1 MFIAS
6 KHCYDLITILT
17 NRRYL
22 YMNHQFTAEER
33 KEIIALMNRE
43 IIPAIGCTEPIA
55 VALCVAKATEAL
67 GVRPERIEARLSA
80 NVLKNAMGVGI
91 PGTGMTGLPIAMAL
105 GAIVGKSEYE
115 LEVLK
120 DGDAEAVKEG
130 CRMIDEKRIAV
141 SLKENI
147 TEKLYI
153 EIEVSAGNDRAVAII
168 SGGHTRFVHV
178 SRNDEVLMS
187 LEGGTQSEGATA
199 VAANNDPVLTL
210 RKVWDF
216 AMTAPL
222 DELQFILEARRLN
235 MNAAYESLKGDYGH
249 AIGRLFRS
257 ESERNIMGDT
267 LHCQIVGMTTAACD
281 ARMAGAMI
289 PVMSNSGSGNQGLTS
304 TVPVVVYAEQTKAS
318 DEQLVR
324 ALILSHLTVIYIKQS
339 LGRLSALCGCVV
351 AATGSSCGITY
362 LMGGGYEEV
371 TVAVKNM
378 IANLTGMICDGAKP
392 SCAMKCASGVS
403 TAVVSALMAMS
414 SRCVKSVEGIID
426 DDVDRSI
433 RNLTDIGRDAM
444 THTDAMI
451 LKIMTSK

>member
-1 MFIAS
+1 
-6 KHCYDLITILT
+6 
-17 NRRYL
+17 
-22 YMNHQFTAEER
+22 MNYTFTAEER

-55 VALCVAKATEAL
+55 VALCVAKATETL
-67 GVRPERIEARLSA
+67 GCRPERIEARLSA

-105 GAIVGKSEYE
+105 GALVGKSEYE

-120 DGDAEAVKEG
+120 DADAAAVEEG
-130 CRMIDEKRIAV
+130 KKMIDEKRIDV
-141 SLKENI
+141 DLKYNI

-153 EIEVSAGNDRAVAII
+153 EIEVFAGGASAMAII
-168 SGGHTRFVHV
+168 SGGHTRFVHI
-178 SRNDEVLMS
+178 SRCGETLFSAEAKADE
-187 LEGGTQSEGATA
+187 G
-199 VAANNDPVLTL
+199 VAPVAEVKDPELTL
-210 RKVWDF
+210 KKVWDF
-216 AMTAPL
+216 AMTAPV
-222 DELQFILEARRLN
+222 DELRFILEAKRLN
-235 MNAAYESLKGDYGH
+235 MNAAYESLKGNYGH
-249 AIGRLFRS
+249 AIGKLFRS
-257 ESERNIMGDT
+257 ESERNVMGDT

-304 TVPVVVYAEQTKAS
+304 TVPVAVYAEQINANE
-318 DEQLVR
+318 EQTIR
-324 ALILSHLTVIYIKQS
+324 SLILSNLTVIYIKQS

-371 TVAVKNM
+371 TFAVKNM
-378 IANLTGMICDGAKP
+378 IANLAGMICDGAKP

-403 TAVVSALMAMS
+403 TAVVSALMAMNN
-414 SRCVKSVEGIID
+414 RCVKSVEGIID
-426 DDVDRSI
+426 DDVDKSI

-444 THTDAMI
+444 VHTDAMI
-451 LKIMTSK
+451 LRIMTSK

>member
-1 MFIAS
+1 
-6 KHCYDLITILT
+6 
-17 NRRYL
+17 
-22 YMNHQFTAEER
+22 MNCQFTSEER
-33 KEIIALMNRE
+33 REIIALMNRE
-43 IIPAIGCTEPIA
+43 IVPAIGCTEPIA
-55 VALCVAKATEAL
+55 VALCVAKATETL
-67 GVRPERIEARLSA
+67 GCRPERIEARLSA

-105 GAIVGKSEYE
+105 GALVGKSEYE

-120 DGDAEAVKEG
+120 DANEESVKEG
-130 CRMIDEKRIAV
+130 CRLIDEKRISV
-141 SLKENI
+141 DLKENI
-147 TEKLYI
+147 SEKLYI
-153 EIEVSAGNDRAVAII
+153 EIEVSAANDKALAII
-168 SGGHTRFVHV
+168 SGGHSRFVRV
-178 SRNDEVLMS
+178 ERNGEVLFS
-187 LEGGTQSEGATA
+187 ADAAASADGA
-199 VAANNDPVLTL
+199 AAQESSDPQLTL
-210 RKVWDF
+210 RRVWDF
-216 AMTAPL
+216 AMTAPVE
-222 DELQFILEARRLN
+222 ELEFILEAKRLN

-249 AIGRLFRS
+249 AIGKLFRS

-304 TVPVVVYAEQTKAS
+304 TVPVVVYGEQTNAS
-318 DEQLVR
+318 HEQMVR

-362 LMGGGYEEV
+362 LMGGGYDEI
-371 TVAVKNM
+371 TKAVKNM

-403 TAVVSALMAMS
+403 TALVSALMAMHN
-414 SRCVKSVEGIID
+414 RYVKSVEGIID

-433 RNLTDIGRDAM
+433 RNLTDIGRDSM
-444 THTDAMI
+444 THTDQMI
-451 LKIMTSK
+451 LKIMTSKS

>member
-1 MFIAS
+1 
-6 KHCYDLITILT
+6 
-17 NRRYL
+17 
-22 YMNHQFTAEER
+22 MNYQFTAEER
-33 KEIIALMNRE
+33 KDIIALMNRE
-43 IIPAIGCTEPIA
+43 IVPAIGCTEPIA
-55 VALCVAKATEAL
+55 VALCVAKATETL
-67 GVRPERIEARLSA
+67 GCQPERIEARLSA

-105 GAIVGKSEYE
+105 GALVGKSEYE

-120 DGDAEAVKEG
+120 DADKEAVERGKH
-130 CRMIDEKRIAV
+130 MIDEKRIAV
-141 SLKENI
+141 DLKYNI

-153 EIEVSAGNDRAVAII
+153 EVEVFAGGASAMAII

-178 SRNDEVLMS
+178 SRCGELLFSAEASTGEGNDAPE
-187 LEGGTQSEGATA
+187 QK
-199 VAANNDPVLTL
+199 DPELTL
-210 RKVWDF
+210 RRVWDF

-222 DELQFILEARRLN
+222 EEIEFILEAKRLN
-235 MNAAYESLKGDYGH
+235 MNAAYESLKGEYGH
-249 AIGRLFRS
+249 AIGKLFRT

-304 TVPVVVYAEQTKAS
+304 TVPVVVYGEQCKAS
-318 DEQLVR
+318 HEQMVR
-324 ALILSHLTVIYIKQS
+324 ALVLSHLTVIYIKQS

-371 TVAVKNM
+371 TKAVKNM

-403 TAVVSALMAMS
+403 TAVVSALMAMNN
-414 SRCVKSVEGIID
+414 RWVKSVEGIID

-451 LKIMTSK
+451 LRIMTSKS

>member
-1 MFIAS
+1 
-6 KHCYDLITILT
+6 
-17 NRRYL
+17 
-22 YMNHQFTAEER
+22 
-33 KEIIALMNRE
+33 MNRE
-43 IIPAIGCTEPIA
+43 IVPAIGCTEPIA
-55 VALCVAKATEAL
+55 VALCVAKATETL
-67 GVRPERIEARLSA
+67 GCRPERIEARLSA

-120 DGDAEAVKEG
+120 DATEASVEEG
-130 CRMIDEKRIAV
+130 KRMIDQKAISV
-141 SLKENI
+141 DLKYNI

-153 EIEVSAGNDRAVAII
+153 EIEVFAGGASAIAII
-168 SGGHTRFVHV
+168 SGGHTRFVHI
-178 SRNDEVLMS
+178 SRCGETLFS
-187 LEGGTQSEGATA
+187 AEAAAEGATD
-199 VAANNDPVLTL
+199 AAPESRDPELTL
-210 RKVWDF
+210 RQVWDF

-222 DELQFILEARRLN
+222 EELEFITEAKRLN
-235 MNAAYESLKGDYGH
+235 MNAAYESLKGNYGH
-249 AIGRLFRS
+249 AIGKLMRS

-304 TVPVVVYAEQTKAS
+304 TVPVVVYAEQTGAS
-318 DEQLVR
+318 HEQTVR

-362 LMGGGYEEV
+362 LMGGDYEEV
-371 TVAVKNM
+371 THAVKNM
-378 IANLTGMICDGAKP
+378 IANLAGMICDGAKP

-403 TAVVSALMAMS
+403 MAVVSALMAMNN
-414 SRCVKSVEGIID
+414 RCVKSVEGIID
-426 DDVDRSI
+426 DDVDKSI

-444 THTDAMI
+444 TQTDAMI
-451 LKIMTSK
+451 LRIMTSKS

>member
-1 MFIAS
+1 
-6 KHCYDLITILT
+6 
-17 NRRYL
+17 
-22 YMNHQFTAEER
+22 MNYTFTPEER

-55 VALCVAKATEAL
+55 VALCVAKATETL
-67 GVRPERIEARLSA
+67 GCRPERIEARLSA

-105 GAIVGKSEYE
+105 GAIVGRSEYE

-120 DGDAEAVKEG
+120 DANQAAVEEG
-130 CRMIDEKRIAV
+130 KRMIDAKCIDV
-141 SLKENI
+141 DLKYNI

-153 EIEVSAGNDRAVAII
+153 EVEVFAGGASAMAII
-168 SGGHTRFVHV
+168 SGGHTRFIHV
-178 SRNDEVLMS
+178 SRCGEVLYS
-187 LEGGTQSEGATA
+187 LDAASTANNAEA
-199 VAANNDPVLTL
+199 VAEVKDPELTL
-210 RKVWDF
+210 KRVWDF

-222 DELQFILEARRLN
+222 EELNFILEAKRLN
-235 MNAAYESLKGDYGH
+235 MNAAKESLKGDYGH
-249 AIGRLFRS
+249 AIGKLFRM

-304 TVPVVVYAEQTKAS
+304 TVPVAVYAEQIGATE
-318 DEQLVR
+318 EQTIR
-324 ALILSHLTVIYIKQS
+324 SLILSHLTVIYIKQS

-362 LMGGGYEEV
+362 LMGGGYEEI
-371 TVAVKNM
+371 TRAVKNM

-403 TAVVSALMAMS
+403 TAVVSALMAMNN
-414 SRCVKSVEGIID
+414 RCVKSVEGIID
-426 DDVDRSI
+426 DDVDKSI

-444 THTDAMI
+444 VHTDAMI
-451 LKIMTSK
+451 LRIMTSK

>member
-1 MFIAS
+1 MYLRMLKLLQI
-6 KHCYDLITILT
+6 KTI
-17 NRRYL
+17 L
-22 YMNHQFTAEER
+22 YMNHQFTPEER
-33 KEIIALMNRE
+33 SEIIALMNRE

-55 VALCVAKATEAL
+55 VALCVAKATEVL
-67 GVRPERIEARLSA
+67 NCRPERIEARLSA

-105 GAIVGKSEYE
+105 GALVGRSEYE

-120 DGDAEAVKEG
+120 DADQKAVEEG
-130 CRMIDEKRIAV
+130 KRMIDEKRIDV
-141 SLKENI
+141 DLKYDI

-153 EIEVSAGNDRAVAII
+153 EIEVFAGGASAKAII
-168 SGGHTRFVHV
+168 AGGHTRFVHI
-178 SRNDEVLMS
+178 SRCGELLFSAENSTV
-187 LEGGTQSEGATA
+187 G
-199 VAANNDPVLTL
+199 AANDAVEQKDPELTL
-210 RKVWDF
+210 RRVWDF

-222 DELQFILEARRLN
+222 EEIEFILEAKRLN
-235 MNAAYESLKGDYGH
+235 MNAAQESLKGDYGH
-249 AIGRLFRS
+249 SIGRLFRV

-304 TVPVVVYAEQTKAS
+304 TVPVVVYGEQTGAS
-318 DEQLVR
+318 HEQMVR

-371 TVAVKNM
+371 TKAVKNM

-403 TAVVSALMAMS
+403 TAVVSALMAMND
-414 SRCVKSVEGIID
+414 RCVTSVEGIID
-426 DDVDRSI
+426 NDVDRSI

-451 LKIMTSK
+451 LRIMTSKS

>member
-1 MFIAS
+1 
-6 KHCYDLITILT
+6 
-17 NRRYL
+17 
-22 YMNHQFTAEER
+22 
-33 KEIIALMNRE
+33 MNRE

-55 VALCVAKATEAL
+55 VALCVAKATETL
-67 GVRPERIEARLSA
+67 GCRPERIEARLSA

-105 GAIVGKSEYE
+105 GAIVGRSEYE

-120 DGDAEAVKEG
+120 DANEAAVEEG
-130 CRMIDEKRIAV
+130 KKMIDAKCIDV
-141 SLKENI
+141 DLKYNI

-153 EIEVSAGNDRAVAII
+153 EIEVFAGGASAMAII

-178 SRNDEVLMS
+178 SRCGETLFSLDAASTNDDAASTAEVK
-187 LEGGTQSEGATA
+187 
-199 VAANNDPVLTL
+199 DPELTL
-210 RKVWDF
+210 KRVWDF

-222 DELQFILEARRLN
+222 EELSFILEAKRLN
-235 MNAAYESLKGDYGH
+235 MAAAEASLKGDYGH
-249 AIGRLFRS
+249 AIGKLFRM

-304 TVPVVVYAEQTKAS
+304 TVPVVVYAQQIGASEEQMIRS
-318 DEQLVR
+318 
-324 ALILSHLTVIYIKQS
+324 LILSHLTVIYIKQS

-371 TVAVKNM
+371 TKAVKNM

-403 TAVVSALMAMS
+403 TAVVSALMAMNN
-414 SRCVKSVEGIID
+414 RCVKSVEGIID
-426 DDVDRSI
+426 DDVDKSI

-444 THTDAMI
+444 VHTDAMI
-451 LKIMTSK
+451 LRIMTSK

>member
-1 MFIAS
+1 
-6 KHCYDLITILT
+6 
-17 NRRYL
+17 
-22 YMNHQFTAEER
+22 MNNTFTLEER
-33 KEIIALMNRE
+33 QEIIALMNRE

-55 VALCVAKATEAL
+55 VALCVAKATETL
-67 GVRPERIEARLSA
+67 GCRPERIEARLSA

-105 GAIVGKSEYE
+105 GAIVGRSEYE

-120 DGDAEAVKEG
+120 DANEAAVEEG
-130 CRMIDEKRIAV
+130 KKMIDAKCIDV
-141 SLKENI
+141 DLKYNI

-153 EIEVSAGNDRAVAII
+153 EIEVFAGGASAMAII

-178 SRNDEVLMS
+178 SRCGETLFSLDAASTNDDAASTAEVK
-187 LEGGTQSEGATA
+187 
-199 VAANNDPVLTL
+199 DPELTL
-210 RKVWDF
+210 KRVWDF

-222 DELQFILEARRLN
+222 EELSFILEAKRLN
-235 MNAAYESLKGDYGH
+235 MAAAEASLKGDYGH
-249 AIGRLFRS
+249 AIGKLFRM

-304 TVPVVVYAEQTKAS
+304 TVPVVVYAQQIGASEEQMIRS
-318 DEQLVR
+318 
-324 ALILSHLTVIYIKQS
+324 LILSHLTVIYIKQS

-371 TVAVKNM
+371 TKAVKNM

-403 TAVVSALMAMS
+403 TAVVSALMAMNN
-414 SRCVKSVEGIID
+414 RCVKSVEGIID
-426 DDVDRSI
+426 DDVDKSI

-444 THTDAMI
+444 VHTDAMI
-451 LKIMTSK
+451 LRIMTSK

>member
-1 MFIAS
+1 
-6 KHCYDLITILT
+6 
-17 NRRYL
+17 
-22 YMNHQFTAEER
+22 MNNQFTAEER

-67 GVRPERIEARLSA
+67 GERPEHIEARLSA

-105 GAIVGKSEYE
+105 GALIGKSEYE

-120 DGDAEAVKEG
+120 NLTPDAVAEG
-130 CRMIDEKRIAV
+130 RRFIDEKRISV
-141 SLKENI
+141 TLKQDI

-153 EIEVSAGNDRAVAII
+153 EVEVKAGSNSAVAII
-168 SGGHTRFVHV
+168 SGGHTRFVWV
-178 SRNDEVLMS
+178 SRNGDTLFNEQ
-187 LEGGTQSEGATA
+187 GGNSSDNTQATTQR
-199 VAANNDPVLTL
+199 DPELTM
-210 RKVWDF
+210 RRVWDF

-222 DELQFILEARRLN
+222 DELRFILDARRLN

-249 AIGRLFRS
+249 AIGKLFRS

-267 LHCQIVGMTTAACD
+267 LHCQIVGMTAAACD

-304 TVPVVVYAEQTKAS
+304 TVPVVVYAEQSKAS
-318 DEQLVR
+318 EEQTIR

-362 LMGGGYEEV
+362 LMGGGYQEV
-371 TVAVKNM
+371 TRAVKNM
-378 IANLTGMICDGAKP
+378 IANLAGMICDGAKP
-392 SCAMKCASGVS
+392 SCSMKCASGVS
-403 TAVVSALMAMS
+403 TAVVSALMAIHE
-414 SRCVKSVEGIID
+414 RCVTSVEGIID

-451 LKIMTSK
+451 LHIMTNKS

>member
-1 MFIAS
+1 
-6 KHCYDLITILT
+6 
-17 NRRYL
+17 
-22 YMNHQFTAEER
+22 MNYTFTAEER
-33 KEIIALMNRE
+33 REIIALMNRE
-43 IIPAIGCTEPIA
+43 IVPAIGCTEPIA
-55 VALCVAKATEAL
+55 VALCVAKATETL
-67 GVRPERIEARLSA
+67 GCRPERIEARLSA

-105 GAIVGKSEYE
+105 GALVGKSEYE

-120 DGDAEAVKEG
+120 DADKAAVEEG
-130 CRMIDEKRIAV
+130 KKMIEQKRINV
-141 SLKENI
+141 DLKYNI

-153 EIEVSAGNDRAVAII
+153 EVEVFAGGASAMAII
-168 SGGHTRFVHV
+168 AGGHSRFVHV
-178 SRNDEVLMS
+178 SRCGEVLFS
-187 LEGGTQSEGATA
+187 ADAPAGEG
-199 VAANNDPVLTL
+199 NDAPEQKEPELTL
-210 RKVWDF
+210 RRVWDF
-216 AMTAPL
+216 AMTVPL
-222 DELQFILEARRLN
+222 EEVEFILEAKRLN
-235 MNAAYESLKGDYGH
+235 MNAAYESLKGEYGH
-249 AIGRLFRS
+249 AIGKLFRA

-304 TVPVVVYAEQTKAS
+304 TVPVVVYGEQCKAS
-318 DEQLVR
+318 HEQMVR
-324 ALILSHLTVIYIKQS
+324 ALVLSHLTVIYIKQS

-371 TVAVKNM
+371 TKAVKNM

-403 TAVVSALMAMS
+403 TAVVSALMAMNN
-414 SRCVKSVEGIID
+414 RWVKSVEGIID

-451 LKIMTSK
+451 LRIMTSK

>member
-1 MFIAS
+1 
-6 KHCYDLITILT
+6 
-17 NRRYL
+17 
-22 YMNHQFTAEER
+22 MNHQFTPEER
-33 KEIIALMNRE
+33 REIIALMNRE

-67 GVRPERIEARLSA
+67 GTRPERIEARLSA

-105 GAIVGKSEYE
+105 GALVGKSEYE

-120 DGDAEAVKEG
+120 DADAEAVKEG
-130 CRMIDEKRIAV
+130 CKLIDEKRIAV
-141 SLKENI
+141 SLKEDI

-153 EIEVSAGNDRAVAII
+153 EIEVSAAGNRAVAII

-178 SRNDEVLMS
+178 SYNDEVRFS
-187 LEGGTQSEGATA
+187 LATEA
-199 VAANNDPVLTL
+199 SADATSTSAEPKDPELTL

-216 AMTAPL
+216 ATTAPL
-222 DELQFILEARRLN
+222 DELRFILEAKRLN

-249 AIGRLFRS
+249 SIGRLFRS

-304 TVPVVVYAEQTKAS
+304 TVPVVVYAEQTNAS
-318 DEQLVR
+318 EEQMIR
-324 ALILSHLTVIYIKQS
+324 SLILSHLTVIYIKQS

-371 TVAVKNM
+371 TKAVKNM

-403 TAVVSALMAMS
+403 TAVVSALMAMHN
-414 SRCVKSVEGIID
+414 RCVKSVEGIID
-426 DDVDRSI
+426 DNVDKSI

>member
-6 KHCYDLITILT
+6 KPCYDLITILT

-153 EIEVSAGNDRAVAII
+153 EIEVTAGNDRAVAII

-318 DEQLVR
+318 DEQMVR

>member
-1 MFIAS
+1 
-6 KHCYDLITILT
+6 
-17 NRRYL
+17 
-22 YMNHQFTAEER
+22 MNIQFTAEER
-33 KEIIALMNRE
+33 KAIIDLMNRE

-55 VALCVAKATEAL
+55 VALCVAKATETL
-67 GVRPERIEARLSA
+67 GCRPEHIEARLSA

-105 GAIVGKSEYE
+105 GALVGKSEYE

-120 DGDAEAVKEG
+120 DSDAEAVKQG
-130 CRMIDEKRIAV
+130 CRFIDEKRISV

-147 TEKLYI
+147 EEKLYI
-153 EIEVSAGNDRAVAII
+153 EIEVKAGADKAVAII
-168 SGGHTRFVHV
+168 AGGHTRFVHL
-178 SRNDEVLMS
+178 SRNEEVLLS
-187 LEGGTQSEGATA
+187 LEAGNSAEGTATEEPK
-199 VAANNDPVLTL
+199 DPELTL
-210 RKVWDF
+210 RHVWDF

-222 DELQFILEARRLN
+222 EEIEFILEARRLN
-235 MNAAYESLKGDYGH
+235 MNAAYESLKGEYGH
-249 AIGRLFRS
+249 SIGKLFRS
-257 ESERNIMGDT
+257 ESERNVMGDT

-304 TVPVVVYAEQTKAS
+304 TVPVVVYGEQTGAS
-318 DEQLVR
+318 HEQMVR

-371 TVAVKNM
+371 TKAVKNM

-403 TAVVSALMAMS
+403 TAVVSALMAMNN
-414 SRCVKSVEGIID
+414 RCVKSVEGIID

-444 THTDAMI
+444 NQTDAMI
-451 LKIMTSK
+451 LKIMTSKS

>member
-1 MFIAS
+1 
-6 KHCYDLITILT
+6 
-17 NRRYL
+17 
-22 YMNHQFTAEER
+22 MNNQFTAEER

-67 GVRPERIEARLSA
+67 GERPEHIEARLSA

-105 GAIVGKSEYE
+105 GALIGKSEYE

-120 DGDAEAVKEG
+120 DLTPDAVAEG
-130 CRMIDEKRIAV
+130 RRFIDEKRISV
-141 SLKENI
+141 TLKQDI

-153 EIEVSAGNDRAVAII
+153 EVEVKAGSNSAVAII
-168 SGGHTRFVHV
+168 SGGHTRFVWV
-178 SRNDEVLMS
+178 SRNGDTLFNEQ
-187 LEGGTQSEGATA
+187 GGNSSDNTQATTQR
-199 VAANNDPVLTL
+199 DPELTM
-210 RKVWDF
+210 RRVWDF

-222 DELQFILEARRLN
+222 DELRFILDARRLN

-249 AIGRLFRS
+249 AIGKLFRS

-267 LHCQIVGMTTAACD
+267 LHCQIVGMTAAACD

-304 TVPVVVYAEQTKAS
+304 TVPVVVYAEQSKAS
-318 DEQLVR
+318 EEQTIR

-362 LMGGGYEEV
+362 LMGGGYQEV
-371 TVAVKNM
+371 TRAVKNM
-378 IANLTGMICDGAKP
+378 IANLAGMICDGAKP
-392 SCAMKCASGVS
+392 SCSMKCASGVS
-403 TAVVSALMAMS
+403 TAVVSALMAIHE
-414 SRCVKSVEGIID
+414 RCVTSVEGIID

-451 LKIMTSK
+451 LNIMTNKS

>member
-1 MFIAS
+1 
-6 KHCYDLITILT
+6 
-17 NRRYL
+17 
-22 YMNHQFTAEER
+22 MNYTFTAEER

-55 VALCVAKATEAL
+55 VALCVAKATETL
-67 GVRPERIEARLSA
+67 GCRPERIEARLSA

-105 GAIVGKSEYE
+105 GALVGKSEYE

-120 DGDAEAVKEG
+120 DADAAAVEEG
-130 CRMIDEKRIAV
+130 KKMIDEKRIDV
-141 SLKENI
+141 DLKYNI

-153 EIEVSAGNDRAVAII
+153 EIEVFAGGASAMAII
-168 SGGHTRFVHV
+168 SGGHTRFVHI
-178 SRNDEVLMS
+178 SRCGETIFSAEAKADE
-187 LEGGTQSEGATA
+187 G
-199 VAANNDPVLTL
+199 VAPVAEVKDPELTL
-210 RKVWDF
+210 KKVWDF
-216 AMTAPL
+216 AMTAPI
-222 DELQFILEARRLN
+222 DELRFILEAKRLN
-235 MNAAYESLKGDYGH
+235 MNAAYESLKGNYGH
-249 AIGRLFRS
+249 AIGKLFRS
-257 ESERNIMGDT
+257 ESERNVMGDT

-304 TVPVVVYAEQTKAS
+304 TVPVAVYAEQINANE
-318 DEQLVR
+318 EQTIR
-324 ALILSHLTVIYIKQS
+324 SLILSNLTVIYIKQS

-371 TVAVKNM
+371 TFAVKNM
-378 IANLTGMICDGAKP
+378 IANLAGMICDGAKP

-403 TAVVSALMAMS
+403 TAVVSALMAMNN
-414 SRCVKSVEGIID
+414 RCVKSVEGIID
-426 DDVDRSI
+426 DDVDKSI

-444 THTDAMI
+444 VHTDAMI
-451 LKIMTSK
+451 LRIMTSK

>member
-6 KHCYDLITILT
+6 KPCYDLITILT

-187 LEGGTQSEGATA
+187 LDGGTQSEGAAA

-318 DEQLVR
+318 DEQMVR

-414 SRCVKSVEGIID
+414 NRCVKSVEGIID

>member
-1 MFIAS
+1 MLKPI
-6 KHCYDLITILT
+6 KLT
-17 NRRYL
+17 NMNCPFSVAERR
-22 YMNHQFTAEER
+22 
-33 KEIIALMNRE
+33 EIIALMNRE

-55 VALCVAKATEAL
+55 VALCVAKATETL
-67 GVRPERIEARLSA
+67 GCRPERIEARLSA

-105 GAIVGKSEYE
+105 GALVGRSEYE
-115 LEVLK
+115 LEVLR
-120 DGDAEAVKEG
+120 DADAQAVEEG
-130 CRMIDEKRIAV
+130 RRMIDERRIAV
-141 SLKENI
+141 DLKYNI
-147 TEKLYI
+147 AEKLYI
-153 EIEVSAGNDRAVAII
+153 EVEVFAGGASALAII

-178 SRNDEVLMS
+178 SRSGEVLFS
-187 LEGGTQSEGATA
+187 ADAPTDGGEAAAATA
-199 VAANNDPVLTL
+199 TQDPELTM
-210 RKVWDF
+210 RQVWDF

-222 DELQFILEARRLN
+222 DELEFITEAKRLN
-235 MNAAYESLKGDYGH
+235 MNAAEESLKGDYGH
-249 AIGRLFRS
+249 AIGRLMRM

-267 LHCQIVGMTTAACD
+267 LHCRIVGMTAAACD

-304 TVPVVVYAEQTKAS
+304 TVPVVVYAEQNNATH
-318 DEQLVR
+318 EQMVR

-362 LMGGGYEEV
+362 LMGGSYEQV
-371 TVAVKNM
+371 TMAVKNM
-378 IANLTGMICDGAKP
+378 IANLAGMICDGAKP

-414 SRCVKSVEGIID
+414 NRCVKSVEGIID
-426 DDVDRSI
+426 DDVDKSI

-444 THTDAMI
+444 TQTDSMI
-451 LKIMTSK
+451 LRIMTSK

>member
-1 MFIAS
+1 
-6 KHCYDLITILT
+6 
-17 NRRYL
+17 
-22 YMNHQFTAEER
+22 MNYTFTAEER
-33 KEIIALMNRE
+33 KDIIALMNRE
-43 IIPAIGCTEPIA
+43 IVPAIGCTEPIA
-55 VALCVAKATEAL
+55 VALCVAKATETL
-67 GVRPERIEARLSA
+67 GCRPERIEARLSA

-105 GAIVGKSEYE
+105 GALVGKSEYE

-120 DGDAEAVKEG
+120 DADKAAVEEG
-130 CRMIDEKRIAV
+130 KKMIEEKRINV
-141 SLKENI
+141 DLKYNI

-153 EIEVSAGNDRAVAII
+153 EVEVFAGGASAIAII
-168 SGGHTRFVHV
+168 AGGHSRFVHV
-178 SRNDEVLMS
+178 SRCGEVLFS
-187 LEGGTQSEGATA
+187 ADAPTGEGDATPE
-199 VAANNDPVLTL
+199 VKDPELTL
-210 RKVWDF
+210 RRVWDF

-222 DELQFILEARRLN
+222 EEVEFILEAKRLN
-235 MNAAYESLKGDYGH
+235 MNAAYESLKGEYGH
-249 AIGRLFRS
+249 AIGKLFRA

-304 TVPVVVYAEQTKAS
+304 TVPVVVYGEQCKATH
-318 DEQLVR
+318 EQMVR
-324 ALILSHLTVIYIKQS
+324 ALVLSHLTVIYIKQS

-371 TVAVKNM
+371 TKAVKNM

-403 TAVVSALMAMS
+403 TAVVSALMAMNN
-414 SRCVKSVEGIID
+414 RWVKSVEGIID

-451 LKIMTSK
+451 LRIMTSK